1 MADDRVSHQTLVN
14 GRCLP
19 SLSFDRTGVLTGWFW
34 GRARIILALLFGM
47 GLVQLGVV
55 DPAISQPA
63 GGDTITVQTPAR
75 ILTGLTFSVSV
86 PHDSS
91 LAAAGAPMVRYDG
104 QTDSLTYDADAQ
116 EWTATGLTVS
126 SSGTV
131 DLEVVAGGTVLTSAS
146 TWALPGWFAILPPL
160 IAIFLAFWFREVVS
174 ALFLGIASG
183 GLIAGKINIIDA
195 FLIPAIGTPD
205 FALIL
210 LVYLWALGGLIGLWT
225 RTGGALRFAKWAGEK
240 MVRGPK
246 TAKFF
251 TWIMGLVFHQGGTIS
266 TVLTGATARPIGDEH
281 NVSHEELS
289 YVVDSTASPAATLI
303 PFNVWPIYV
312 GGLVVGTIPL
322 FETAQ
327 DGIQFFFS
335 ALPFNFYA
343 IFAVAMTFLFAW
355 EVLPWIPSQQMK
367 DAMARARS
375 TGKLDRDEATPLT
388 SRELTEMD
396 IPEDYN
402 PGLLDFLVPIGSLLG
417 VAILP
422 YLYTYFILGWRGV
435 ENDPV
440 LLIAEAFF
448 IAVLAGMAI
457 ALIKGMEFRTVIDG
471 FIDGCKG
478 VTIGAIIL
486 ALAVTLEEVTSTV
499 GTAEYVVATVG
510 DILIPAVLPG
520 LLLIL
525 CLIIA
530 FSTGTS
536 WGTYAVVFPVAMP
549 LAWSVAQDPFF
560 ITLCFGAVIGGAV
573 YGDQCSPIS
582 DTTVLSSLAT
592 GSDLM
597 DHVYT
602 QLPLASVA
610 GGLAIVV
617 YTLMVIL
624 FV

>member
-1 MADDRVSHQTLVN
+1 M
-14 GRCLP
+14 P
-19 SLSFDRTGVLTGWFW
+19 
-34 GRARIILALLFGM
+34 
-47 GLVQLGVV
+47 
-55 DPAISQPA
+55 
-63 GGDTITVQTPAR
+63 
-75 ILTGLTFSVSV
+75 
-86 PHDSS
+86 
-91 LAAAGAPMVRYDG
+91 
-104 QTDSLTYDADAQ
+104 DADASMTDVQ
-116 EWTATGLTVS
+116 ESGSADADATDDESEPKETAPGWQRW
-126 SSGTV
+126 
-131 DLEVVAGGTVLTSAS
+131 VVAALVLGGLGIAVY
-146 TWALPGWFAILPPL
+146 FAGDIPKSEGHYGFWSILPPL
-160 IAIFLAFWFREVVS
+160 IAIVLAFWMREVVS
-174 ALFLGIASG
+174 ALFIGIAAG
-183 GLIAGKINIIDA
+183 GLIAGEVNIIDA
-195 FLIPAIGTPD
+195 FLLPAIGTED

-266 TVLTGATARPIGDEH
+266 TVLTGATARPIGDQH

-289 YVVDSTASPAATLI
+289 YVVDSTASPAATII

-312 GGLVVGTIPL
+312 GGLVAGTIPL
-322 FETAQ
+322 FETSQ

-355 EVLPWIPSQQMK
+355 ELLPWVPGKQMR
-367 DAMARARS
+367 DAMDRARS

-396 IPEDYN
+396 IPDDYS
-402 PGLLDFLVPIGSLLG
+402 PGLIDFIAPIGTLLG
-417 VAILP
+417 VAIIP
-422 YLYTYFILGWRGV
+422 YVVTYFFLGWTGGQSP
-435 ENDPV
+435 DPM
-440 LLIAEAFF
+440 LLIAEAFVL
-448 IAVLAGMAI
+448 AVLAGMGI
-457 ALIKGMEFRTVIDG
+457 ALFKGMEFESVIDG

-486 ALAVTLEEVTSTV
+486 ALAVSLKEVADSV
-499 GTAEYVVATVG
+499 GTAAYVVATVG
-510 DILIPAVLPG
+510 DVLTPAILPG
-520 LLLIL
+520 LLLVL
-525 CLIIA
+525 CVIIA

-549 LAWSVAQDPFF
+549 LAWSISQDPFF
-560 ITLCFGAVIGGAV
+560 ITLCFSAVVGGSV

-617 YTLMVIL
+617 YTLMVVL

>member
-1 MADDRVSHQTLVN
+1 MADDVSDASMTDVQETSTSDPDGPDAARSEPPWWRRWAVAALVL
-14 GRCLP
+14 G
-19 SLSFDRTGVLTGWFW
+19 G
-34 GRARIILALLFGM
+34 
-47 GLVQLGVV
+47 LGVAV
-55 DPAISQPA
+55 YFA
-63 GGDTITVQTPAR
+63 GDIPKQ
-75 ILTGLTFSVSV
+75 
-86 PHDSS
+86 
-91 LAAAGAPMVRYDG
+91 DG
-104 QTDSLTYDADAQ
+104 HYGVWS
-116 EWTATGLTVS
+116 
-126 SSGTV
+126 
-131 DLEVVAGGTVLTSAS
+131 
-146 TWALPGWFAILPPL
+146 ILPPL
-160 IAIFLAFWFREVVS
+160 IAIVLAFWMREVVS
-174 ALFLGIASG
+174 ALFIGIAAG
-183 GLIAGKINIIDA
+183 GLIAGKVNIIDA
-195 FLIPAIGTPD
+195 FLLPAIGTED

-225 RTGGALRFAKWAGEK
+225 RTGGALRFAKWAGDK
-240 MVRGPK
+240 MVRGPR

-266 TVLTGATARPIGDEH
+266 TVLTGATARPIGDD
-281 NVSHEELS
+281 NDVSHEELS

-312 GGLVVGTIPL
+312 GGLVAGTIPL

-343 IFAVAMTFLFAW
+343 IFAVIMTFLFAW
-355 EVLPWIPSQQMK
+355 ELLPWIPSRQMR
-367 DAMARARS
+367 DAMDRART
-375 TGKLDRDEATPLT
+375 TGKLDRDDATPLT
-388 SRELTEMD
+388 ARELTEMD
-396 IPEDYN
+396 IPDDYA
-402 PGLLDFLVPIGSLLG
+402 PGLLDFLAPIGTLLG
-417 VAILP
+417 VAIIP
-422 YLYTYFILGWRGV
+422 YVVTYFVLGWTGGQ
-435 ENDPV
+435 NPDPM
-440 LLIAEAFF
+440 LLIAEAFVL
-448 IAVLAGMAI
+448 AVLAGMGI
-457 ALIKGMEFRTVIDG
+457 ALFKGMEFDEVIDG

-486 ALAVTLEEVTSTV
+486 ALAVSLKEVADAV
-499 GTAEYVVATVG
+499 GTAEYVVATLG
-510 DILIPAVLPG
+510 DVLTPTILPG
-520 LLLIL
+520 LLLVL
-525 CLIIA
+525 CVVIA

-549 LAWSVAQDPFF
+549 LAWSISQDPFF
-560 ITLCFGAVIGGAV
+560 ITLCFGAVVGGAV

-617 YTLMVIL
+617 YTLMVVL

>member
-1 MADDRVSHQTLVN
+1 MSDAPDSPTDVQETGTADPD
-14 GRCLP
+14 
-19 SLSFDRTGVLTGWFW
+19 
-34 GRARIILALLFGM
+34 
-47 GLVQLGVV
+47 
-55 DPAISQPA
+55 
-63 GGDTITVQTPAR
+63 
-75 ILTGLTFSVSV
+75 
-86 PHDSS
+86 DS
-91 LAAAGAPMVRYDG
+91 GA
-104 QTDSLTYDADAQ
+104 
-116 EWTATGLTVS
+116 ATGGPWWQRWVGAALVLGGLGIAVS
-126 SSGTV
+126 F
-131 DLEVVAGGTVLTSAS
+131 AGDIPKTDGHYGFWSV
-146 TWALPGWFAILPPL
+146 LPPL
-160 IAIFLAFWFREVVS
+160 IAIVLAFWLREVVS
-174 ALFLGIASG
+174 ALFIGIAAG
-183 GLIAGKINIIDA
+183 GLIAGDVNVIDA
-195 FLIPAIGTPD
+195 FLLPAIGTED

-240 MVRGPK
+240 MVRGPR

-266 TVLTGATARPIGDEH
+266 TVLTGATARPIGDQH
-281 NVSHEELS
+281 KVSHEELS
-289 YVVDSTASPAATLI
+289 YVVDSTASPAATVI

-312 GGLVVGTIPL
+312 GGLVAGTIPL
-322 FETAQ
+322 FETTQ
-327 DGIQFFFS
+327 DGIAFFFS
-335 ALPFNFYA
+335 SIWANFYA
-343 IFAVAMTFLFAW
+343 IFAILLTFLFSW
-355 EVLPWIPSQQMK
+355 EVLSWVPSQQMR
-367 DAMARARS
+367 DAIDRART

-396 IPEDYN
+396 VPTDYT
-402 PGLLDFLVPIGSLLG
+402 PSLVDFVGPIGTLLG

-422 YLYTYFILGWRGV
+422 YLYTYFYLGNT
-435 ENDPV
+435 EDPT
-440 LLIAEAFF
+440 LLIAEAFVL
-448 IAVLAGMAI
+448 AVLAGMGI
-457 ALIKGMEFRTVIDG
+457 ALFKGMDFDAVIDG

-486 ALAVTLEEVTSTV
+486 ALAVSLKEVADAV

-510 DILIPAVLPG
+510 EAIPPAVLPG
-520 LLLIL
+520 LLVVL

-549 LAWSVAQDPFF
+549 LAWSISQDPLF
-560 ITLCFGAVIGGAV
+560 ITLCFGAVVGGSV

-610 GGLAIVV
+610 GGLAIVA
-617 YTLMVIL
+617 YTLMVVI